1 MKFFAINGSPRK
13 TCNTAKLLDKS
24 LDGIKSVLHEA
35 EVKRIDLYDIPFN
48 GCKSCFACK
57 KVNGRHYGRCVY
69 NDDFKPILNEI
80 VQADGI
86 ILGSPVYFGDLTGN
100 MRCFLERFMFPFLA
114 YSKTE
119 TVDHKRMPLAC
130 IYTMNV
136 SKEMSIDVGYHDRFD
151 AYESSLE
158 MIFTK
163 PEHLYVHETY
173 QFSDYNRYVSDV
185 FDESERR
192 HIRKTQFPK
201 DLESAFELDRNIAN
215 KVIGV

>member
-13 TCNTAKLLDKS
+13 TFNTAQLLDKS
-24 LDGIKSVLHEA
+24 LEGIKSILPEA

-80 VQADGI
+80 TQADGL

-114 YSKTE
+114 YSSVE
-119 TVDHKRMPLAC
+119 TVDHKKMPLAV

-136 SKEMSIDVGYHDRFD
+136 SEQSSLVMGYHGLFD
-151 AYESSLE
+151 KYEHTLE
-158 MIFTK
+158 NLFSK
-163 PEHLYVHETY
+163 PEHLYVYETY
-173 QFSDYNRYVSDV
+173 QFSDYDRYVSDI
-185 FDESERR
+185 FDEKERR
-192 HIRKTQFPK
+192 HIHETQFPK
-201 DLESAFELDRNIAN
+201 DLQSSFKIGQNIAKRAVN
-215 KVIGV
+215 D

>member
-13 TCNTAKLLDKS
+13 TWNTAKLLDKS
-24 LDGIKSVLHEA
+24 LEGIKSILPEA
-35 EVKRIDLYDIPFN
+35 STKRIDLYDIPFN

-69 NDDFKPILNEI
+69 KDDFKPILNEI

-136 SKEMSIDVGYHDRFD
+136 SKESSFDMGYHERFD
-151 AYESSLE
+151 AYEAALE
-158 MIFTK
+158 MIFTI
-163 PEHLYVHETY
+163 PEHLYVYETY
-173 QFSDYNRYVSDV
+173 QFSDYSRYVSDM

-192 HIRKTQFPK
+192 HIRETQFPK
-201 DLESAFELDRNIAN
+201 DLESAFQLGKNIAN
-215 KVIGV
+215 KVI